1 MLRINFRRG
10 GVKDANERG
19 SGRFQRPQ
27 REEPRFLGEV
37 NLILIKV
44 MSQLRVLVVLIQ
56 LVKLIVETL
65 EIKARKGI

>member
-19 SGRFQRPQ
+19 SGRIQRPQ

-44 MSQLRVLVVLIQ
+44 MSQLRVLVLIQ
-56 LVKLIVETL
+56 LVKVIVETL
-65 EIKARKGI
+65 EKKVRKGI